1 MGASTV
7 ILIDSGDDESGDEVI
22 ITGSSCI
29 PGDVEEVAPPA
40 SRPCKRLHNEL
51 IDEELELVSS
61 AGGTLL
67 ADMAHARGEGPV
79 VVARGCGVYTIS
91 GQQPGFVLALS
102 HCQSL
107 SRDPTT
113 TLHPGDCSLHPF
125 KAGQAKRPAGENP
138 RHCANCWC
146 FVCQVLV
153 MRPFAL
159 AFGWYPCSQCRSD
172 AVRARSCV
180 WQVPVAQCQ
189 QWSQIPAHCNAHGR
203 FSFWVKLRQ
212 RQWQNNGDL
221 NTVTNAHHMGL

>member
-1 MGASTV
+1 MAP
-7 ILIDSGDDESGDEVI
+7 SGPTFFSI
-22 ITGSSCI
+22 QAMS
-29 PGDVEEVAPPA
+29 
-40 SRPCKRLHNEL
+40 KRLRRQPAGRARGSTM
-51 IDEELELVSS
+51 SS
-61 AGGTLL
+61 LTRSLSSSVQPGGTLL

-125 KAGQAKRPAGENP
+125 KAGQAKRPAVENP

-159 AFGWYPCSQCRSD
+159 AFGRYPCSQCRSD

-203 FSFWVKLRQ
+203 FLFWVKLRQ